1 MPYTNPA
8 DKVAYQKEYTQRP
21 HVKAT
26 RAPAARAY
34 RHKNRGNVIFLQ
46 RQAKRCQDWRHKNP
60 LKSLL
65 SGVRCRA
72 RRRGIN
78 LKLLKLICHLRRL
91 TARFS
96 ELNWSGGGK
105 KNDPYLPS
113 LDRTVP
119 ELEYVKGNVVI
130 MSARAN
136 TLKNDGTVAEFEA
149 LLAYM
154 RANPTHGG

>member
-1 MPYTNPA
+1 MSRLA
-8 DKVAYQKEYTQRP
+8 SQKSAEVSAFGRE
-21 HVKAT
+21 VSSAT
-26 RAPAARAY
+26 T
-34 RHKNRGNVIFLQ
+34 RHKFEIVET
-46 RQAKRCQDWRHKNP
+46 D
-60 LKSLL
+60 L
-65 SGVRCRA
+65 SPPPTHCPVLGV
-72 RRRGIN
+72 
-78 LKLLKLICHLRRL
+78 
-91 TARFS
+91 
-96 ELNWSGGGK
+96 ELEWGGK